1 MFFKIQYSTFRHFF
15 ILLNILFDLFRMNY
29 CTLPQASQEDLL
41 HSFKSYSDVTMF
53 HYTVPKDVFRAT
65 WHFAAFMDDPTCQPR
80 KVYIHLK
87 VGSYP
92 IITLNNGIFPT
103 SAYTKQDDSIVI
115 TTTTTYQQKNAT
127 ILPVYGPQSGDWF
140 VAAYMSYWD
149 ERVQQ
154 QGLGH
159 KCRYSIGTV
168 ALWSQVDNIE
178 NISVGYQMTFQTSTT
193 TTYYKIYIPSG
204 VWSFRLSVWN
214 CNFLLHNIQDIR
226 EPCIETMSLKG
237 RALPILNHLYRKESK
252 YLTTNASYTFT
263 ELSPY
268 EDSYYYLLVI
278 SKSVIEFNVKVDI
291 LECPVRLTDTS
302 FTRKY
307 IGTFLNFNS
316 VTGSN
321 TKDVLKY
328 KWSYKEN
335 NVSRFYNRNKLYQKN
350 EEYEIDNECMPR
362 YQLVR
367 VKHAETFSIV
377 YLLQRKEWLSSQ
389 LILSDATPTIMQ
401 FDILPLI
408 DIGGTLDI
416 DIHSE
421 VEKLPSIQ
429 HQSALIT
436 ICIQRDRIPKL
447 GNLHSCQSETL
458 SMNLSSLNKHNTNFS
473 IVYPQPGTW
482 YIISH
487 MICYNWNGKSVH
499 CQYGEI
505 SMIMNVRIRKCI
517 FSDQKPCGNH
527 GICQEIQKNVLHYA
541 TCNCFKGYTG
551 WDCTDISNTIT
562 AISSFMSA
570 MLLILSNAFFI
581 PAIYI
586 AIKRKL
592 YAEGLVYLATMLFSS
607 LYHAC
612 DQNGGQFCIVKY
624 EVLQYNDFFSSILAF
639 WVTLVAMAK
648 LPIDCIPLCHMI
660 GVFIITFS
668 IQIDK
673 MSLINILVPLSMGI
687 IIPIFTCIYRI
698 VKSKKCNKPSLKILL
713 GLFLAFAGLL
723 LYSFIETEENY
734 QYVHSVWHIVMAI
747 SLIFLLPTRSKQ
759 TISLKNTFFNN
770 DGESSWCYKESHEIP
785 TFTLIDQEIQTIVS
799 N

>member
-1 MFFKIQYSTFRHFF
+1 MYLETYSMSHHFSVFWNVLF
-15 ILLNILFDLFRMNY
+15 ILFRINH

-41 HSFKSYSDVTMF
+41 HSFKSYSDVAMF
-53 HYTVPKDVFRAT
+53 HYAVPKDVFRAT

-87 VGSYP
+87 IGSYP
-92 IITLNNGIFPT
+92 IITNNRIFLT
-103 SAYTKQDDSIVI
+103 SEYTKPDDSIII
-115 TTTTTYQQKNAT
+115 TTTTTYRSKNAT
-127 ILPVYGPQSGDWF
+127 IVPVYGPQSGDWF
-140 VAAYMSYWD
+140 AAAYMPYWD
-149 ERVQQ
+149 ERVRQ
-154 QGLGH
+154 QGFGH
-159 KCRYSIGTV
+159 KCQYSIGTV
-168 ALWSQVDNIE
+168 ALWSQIDNIE
-178 NISVGYQMTFQTSTT
+178 NISIGCQRTLQTRSM

-204 VWSFRLSVWN
+204 VWSFRMSVWN
-214 CNFLLHNIQDIR
+214 CNFLLRNVQDIR

-237 RALPILNHLYRKESK
+237 RSLPIFNHLHPVESK

-263 ELSPY
+263 ESSPY
-268 EDSYYYLLVI
+268 EDSYYYLLVV

-291 LECPVRLTDTS
+291 LGCPIRLTDIS

-307 IGTFLNFNS
+307 IDTFLSFNS
-316 VTGSN
+316 VIGSD

-328 KWSYKEN
+328 EWSYNEN
-335 NVSRFYNRNKLYQKN
+335 NASRYDRNKFYQKN
-350 EEYEIDNECMPR
+350 EEYDNAKYEIDDECTPR

-367 VKHAETFSIV
+367 VKHAETFSTV

-389 LILSDATPTIMQ
+389 LILTDSIPIMTQ

-416 DIHSE
+416 DVHLEI
-421 VEKLPSIQ
+421 EKLPLA
-429 HQSALIT
+429 QSVLVIV
-436 ICIQRDRIPKL
+436 CIQRNRIPKL
-447 GNLHSCQSETL
+447 ENLHFCQNGTL
-458 SMNLSSLNKHNTNFS
+458 SLNLSSLNKHNTNLL

-487 MICYNWNGKSVH
+487 ATCYNWNGKPVH
-499 CQYGEI
+499 CQYGKI
-505 SMIMNVRIRKCI
+505 SILMNVRIKKCVI
-517 FSDQKPCGNH
+517 SDQSLCNNH
-527 GICQEIQKNVLHYA
+527 GVCQEIQKNVLHYA

-581 PAIYI
+581 PAICI

-639 WVTLVAMAK
+639 YVTLVSMAE
-648 LPIDCIPLCHMI
+648 LPIDFVPLCHMT
-660 GVFIITFS
+660 GVFVITFGV
-668 IQIDK
+668 QVDK
-673 MSLINILVPLSMGI
+673 MCLISVLIPLLMGVIIL
-687 IIPIFTCIYRI
+687 IFTCVYRS
-698 VKSKKCNKPSLKILL
+698 VKFKKCKKPSRKILL
-713 GLFLAFAGLL
+713 GLLFAIAGLL

-734 QYVHSVWHIVMAI
+734 QYVHSIWHIIMAI
-747 SLIFLLPTRSKQ
+747 SLIFLLPPARETTSR
-759 TISLKNTFFNN
+759 NTFFNN
-770 DGESSWCYKESHEIP
+770 DGESSWCYKDSYEIP
-785 TFTLIDQEIQTIVS
+785 TFTITDQENQTIV
-799 N
+799 NN